1 MEPIQSRSLRERVIT
16 ILRDAIISGE
26 LRPGQ
31 PLVGT
36 ELASQ
41 IGVSQATL
49 RDAIYALSL
58 EGLVDT
64 VAYHVST
71 VKQLSKK
78 DIEDLFS
85 VRSMLESYAIRQI
98 VTTGQ
103 VSPAVHGLFEICAE
117 MEAAADLDSLTELNR
132 IDRRFHDALISH
144 SGNQLLGVL
153 WSSVAQRVQ
162 QVMSLSN
169 QQQGDLRQIAQNHRE
184 IAQVIED
191 EHAEEAVRLMKTH
204 ISFQADEITEG
215 WNQFALG
222 ANNQ

>member
-1 MEPIQSRSLRERVIT
+1 MEPIQSRSLRERVIS
-16 ILRDAIISGE
+16 ILREAIINGE
-26 LRPGQ
+26 LLPGQ

-36 ELASQ
+36 ELADQ

-71 VKQLSKK
+71 VKKLSKK
-78 DIEDLFS
+78 DIEDLFN

-98 VTTGQ
+98 VATDQ
-103 VSPAVHGLFEICAE
+103 ASPATRALYAICDE
-117 MEAAADLDSLTELNR
+117 MEDAAARGNMTELNR
-132 IDRRFHDALISH
+132 IDRKFHDTLIEH
-144 SGNQLLGVL
+144 SDNQLLGIL

-169 QQQGDLRQIAQNHRE
+169 QQQGDLRQIARNHRD
-184 IAQVIED
+184 ITAVIEHQD
-191 EHAEEAVRLMKTH
+191 TEEAVRLMKTH
-204 ISFQADEITEG
+204 ISYQADEIAEC
-215 WNQFALG
+215 WNQIALDAG
-222 ANNQ
+222 

>member
-1 MEPIQSRSLRERVIT
+1 MEPIQSRSLRERVIS
-16 ILRDAIISGE
+16 ILREAIINGE
-26 LRPGQ
+26 LLPGQ

-36 ELASQ
+36 ELAGQ

-78 DIEDLFS
+78 DIEDLFG

-98 VTTGQ
+98 VATEHS
-103 VSPAVHGLFEICAE
+103 SPALRELYAICAE
-117 MEAAADLDSLTELNR
+117 MEAAAELASLTEVNR
-132 IDRRFHDALISH
+132 IDRQFHDALIEH
-144 SGNQLLGVL
+144 SGNHLLGVL

-169 QQQGDLRQIAQNHRE
+169 LQQGDLRQIARNHRE
-184 IAQVIED
+184 IVQVIENKD
-191 EHAEEAVRLMKTH
+191 AEEAVRLMKTH
-204 ISFQADEITEG
+204 ISYQADEIAEC
-215 WNQFALG
+215 WNQIELDTG
-222 ANNQ
+222 